1 MEISDEILVR
11 HAQRGAEHA
20 FRQLVQRYNERIL
33 NVCFQIVGNHQDA
46 EEAAMDAFLACYQ
59 GLASFEGRSR
69 FSTWLYQIARRCSYK
84 KIHRRPPESEPI
96 DELEISEVGMATQPD
111 RNLQEHEIR
120 ERVEEAVEALPDH
133 LKEVVIFYFLEGLSY
148 HEISEILERPI
159 GTVASRINAARHLL
173 QRKLQ
178 PYIEE

>member
-11 HAQRGAEHA
+11 HAQHGAEHA
-20 FRQLVQRYNERIL
+20 FRQLVQRYNERIF
-33 NVCFQIVGNHQDA
+33 NVCFRIVGNHQEA

-59 GLASFEGRSR
+59 GLGSFEGRSR
-69 FSTWLYQIARRCSYK
+69 FSTWLYQIARRCACK
-84 KIHRRPPESEPI
+84 KLRRCPPESEPI
-96 DELEISEVGMATQPD
+96 NDLEISEGRLETQPD
-111 RNLQEHEIR
+111 KNLQEHEIR
-120 ERVEEAVEALPDH
+120 ERVEQAVEALPDH

-148 HEISEILERPI
+148 QEISEILECPI
-159 GTVASRINAARHLL
+159 GTVASRINAARQLL

>member
-1 MEISDEILVR
+1 M
-11 HAQRGAEHA
+11 
-20 FRQLVQRYNERIL
+20 
-33 NVCFQIVGNHQDA
+33 
-46 EEAAMDAFLACYQ
+46 
-59 GLASFEGRSR
+59 
-69 FSTWLYQIARRCSYK
+69 
-84 KIHRRPPESEPI
+84 
-96 DELEISEVGMATQPD
+96 QPD